1 LRRKYKFNANNHELS
16 FDRQFLN
23 LSPFFNSL
31 PAKKNQKFEKA
42 AESVE
47 MMPEDVDEEDE

>member
-1 LRRKYKFNANNHELS
+1 LRRKYKFNTNNHESS